1 MFTADFYSGL
11 SKRSPVYGCV
21 IHKRYNLSTVAGLKY
36 LYCIFFGLDWS
47 IWISKKLITIVWLL
61 CFQAGHNKYFDGMS
75 IANIKNMMGVLP
87 DPNNYHSPLMVH
99 KVDSRLPENFDSRKQ
114 WPNCPT
120 IKEVRDQGSCGSCW
134 VRNGMLEFHFR
145 HIFCH
150 IVASVWLVIC
160 EFNEY
165 HHTPSCYYNALDS
178 AYHKALSLYQYV
190 ILPAV
195 PGLGIQS
202 GRGLMSDPICV
213 SFACS
218 VQLKF

>member
-1 MFTADFYSGL
+1 M
-11 SKRSPVYGCV
+11 
-21 IHKRYNLSTVAGLKY
+21 
-36 LYCIFFGLDWS
+36 YCS
-47 IWISKKLITIVWLL
+47 
-61 CFQAGHNKYFDGMS
+61 QAGHNKYFDGMS

-87 DPNNYHSPLMVH
+87 DPNNYRSPLMVH
-99 KVDSRLPENFDSRKQ
+99 KVSSRLPENFDSRKQ

-150 IVASVWLVIC
+150 IVASAWLVIC
-160 EFNEY
+160 EFNAY
-165 HHTPSCYYNALDS
+165 HHTPSCYYNALDI

-195 PGLGIQS
+195 PGLGILS
-202 GRGLMSDPICV
+202 DRGLTHFILQYCTGKYSLRSGPYPQHCMLATRNLLHYSYI
-213 SFACS
+213 
-218 VQLKF
+218 LET